1 MANMVTSLF
10 LVTLSAIASGF
21 IGAVHRLLEFLNKI
35 NS

>member
-21 IGAVHRLLEFLNKI
+21 IVAVQGLLEFLSKI
-35 NS
+35 S

>member
-10 LVTLSAIASGF
+10 LTTLSAIASGF
-21 IGAVHRLLEFLNKI
+21 IVAVHSLLEFLSKI